1 MEADWE
7 FEIGGDA
14 PVIEAYWPGF
24 VNLRECPTR
33 ASDLAEVEM
42 LPELAPTLLLL
53 NAAESPVWTCKADV
67 FVPGQID
74 PDELSGTAE
83 ESRFALACYIDMLMR
98 SDQIWQS
105 PSNAEKDCRKLCSQ
119 LRKLPLR
126 CCRVDMVIR
135 RAHVGDAQGLG
146 ATVYFTACGATE
158 TDVRKNLAECLRGFA
173 KTLVPGLEI
182 SAIPSRAKP

>member
-1 MEADWE
+1 MDADWE

-24 VNLRECPTR
+24 VNLRDAPAR
-33 ASDLAEVEM
+33 VYDLAEVEM
-42 LPELAPTLLLL
+42 QPELAPTLLLL

-83 ESRFALACYIDMLMR
+83 DSRFALACYIDMLMR
-98 SDQIWQS
+98 SDQIWNS
-105 PSNAEKDCRKLCSQ
+105 PSNVEKDCRKLCSQ
-119 LRKLPLR
+119 LRELPLR

-135 RAHVGDAQGLG
+135 RARVGDTYDLG
-146 ATVYFTACGATE
+146 ATVYFTACGATQA
-158 TDVRKNLAECLRGFA
+158 DARKNLAECLRGFA
-173 KTLVPGLEI
+173 QTLVPSLEI
-182 SAIPSRAKP
+182 STVRSRAKP